1 MLSST
6 SREEP
11 IVTAVDQG
19 MSCKSSPLALAL
31 AALPEV
37 WGTLLIEHEP
47 DSYGR
52 CRACRSSGTPGV
64 PWPCTLRV
72 AAEDARELALSDPAQ
87 WTGSN

>member
-1 MLSST
+1 M
-6 SREEP
+6 
-11 IVTAVDQG
+11 TAVDQG
-19 MSCKSSPLALAL
+19 IACKSSPLALAL

-52 CRACRSSGTPGV
+52 CRACRTSGTPGV

-72 AAEDARELALSDPAQ
+72 AAEDARELALSDQTQ

>member
-11 IVTAVDQG
+11 FVTAVDQ
-19 MSCKSSPLALAL
+19 SVVCKSGPLALAL

-37 WGTLLIEHEP
+37 WGILLVEHEP

-52 CRACRSSGTPGV
+52 CRACRTSGTPGV

-72 AAEDARELALSDPAQ
+72 AAEDARELAVADTTRWA
-87 WTGSN
+87 GSN

>member
-1 MLSST
+1 M
-6 SREEP
+6 
-11 IVTAVDQG
+11 TAVEQ
-19 MSCKSSPLALAL
+19 SVSHKSSPLALAL

-37 WGTLLIEHEP
+37 WRTLLIEHEP

-52 CRACRSSGTPGV
+52 CRACRTSGTPGV

-72 AAEDARELALSDPAQ
+72 AAEDAREIALADQPH

>member
-11 IVTAVDQG
+11 IVTAVDQSV
-19 MSCKSSPLALAL
+19 SCRTSPLALAL

-37 WGTLLIEHEP
+37 WGTLLTEHEP
-47 DSYGR
+47 YNYGW
-52 CRACRSSGTPGV
+52 CRACRTSGTPGV

-72 AAEDARELALSDPAQ
+72 AAEDARELALADSSQ
-87 WTGSN
+87 WSGSN